1 MSVARNI
8 FKALVTRRPKI
19 VIGEIPPPQR
29 TPRDIPRAALPELAR
44 GERVLAVGQEDGAG
58 RWLVLTTLRLLERS
72 PEGMSLLDRSW
83 HEVDTGTW
91 NPDLWMLSVS
101 FVDGLHPRQWQL
113 KTQTGPG
120 DLPQVLRERTT
131 ATVVLMREVDLGP
144 RRSARVT
151 IRKDLATR
159 ELTEQVILG
168 RAARTD
174 DTELMAAVDR
184 ARDDL
189 RTQTGLPTV
198 PPAADA

>member
-1 MSVARNI
+1 MARNI
-8 FKALVTRRPKI
+8 FKALVTPRPKT
-19 VIGEIPPPQR
+19 VIGEVPPPQR
-29 TPRDIPRAALPELAR
+29 GPGDIPRPALPELAR

-58 RWLVLTTLRLLERS
+58 RWLVLTTFRLLERS
-72 PEGMSLLDRSW
+72 PEGMTLLERPW

-113 KTQTGPG
+113 KAQTGPA
-120 DLPQVLRERTT
+120 DVPQVLRERTT
-131 ATVVLMREVDLGP
+131 ATVVLMRVVDLGP

-159 ELTEQVILG
+159 ELAEQVVLG
-168 RAARTD
+168 RGARTD
-174 DTELMAAVDR
+174 DAALMAAIHR

-189 RTQTGLPTV
+189 RTQTGLPPV
-198 PPAADA
+198 PWGP